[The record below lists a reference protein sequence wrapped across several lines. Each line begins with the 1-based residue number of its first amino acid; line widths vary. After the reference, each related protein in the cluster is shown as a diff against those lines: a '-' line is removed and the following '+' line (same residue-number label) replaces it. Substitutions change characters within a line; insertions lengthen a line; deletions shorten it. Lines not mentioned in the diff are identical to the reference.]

1 MPLHL
6 ITPNVPRTIAPKT
19 IKSIYLSGLFSAV
32 GWLFLA
38 IGSVVFFS
46 MLSATNARYACSAAH
61 KWGET
66 TATVTGVKPNYNKK
80 GNYIEYYDY
89 EFEFTVAGEKYTGSS
104 SSNYPQ
110 TDITT
115 AAPIRY
121 LLRNPNTSGII
132 GMRMGTMPL
141 IIPFILLIFP
151 ILGLLLLISNHYQKR
166 KMIHLL
172 QNGMVAY
179 AQFFHKTMTS
189 DKTNNIKHAEYSF
202 KFEVADKTY
211 FAKSRTPHY
220 DTIEDEEKELILYS
234 PENPAQN
241 FVYESGGWVPTIN
254 SEGEFNPDT
263 DGNVHLLP
271 YLGILGA
278 VVGIGAFAISVYFV

>member
-32 GWLFLA
+32 GWLFIA
-38 IGSVVFFS
+38 IGLVVFFS
-46 MLSATNARYACSAAH
+46 MLSATDARYACSAAH

-80 GNYIEYYDY
+80 GNSVQSYRYA
-89 EFEFTVAGEKYTGSS
+89 FEFMVADKKYTNISYS
-104 SSNYPQ
+104 RNLQ

-115 AAPIRY
+115 TAPIRY
-121 LLRNPNTSGII
+121 LLSNPETSGII
-132 GMRMGTMPL
+132 GMSWRGMPL
-141 IIPFILLIFP
+141 FVPFIFLMFPLVALI
-151 ILGLLLLISNHYQKR
+151 LLISNHYYKR
-166 KMIHLL
+166 KIIHLL
-172 QNGMVAY
+172 KNGTAAY
-179 AQFFHKTMTS
+179 AQFFHKKMT
-189 DKTNNIKHAEYSF
+189 DDRNDNLKHAEYSF

-220 DTIEDEEKELILYS
+220 DTVEDEEKELILYS

-241 FVYESGGWVPTIN
+241 FVYESSGWVPTIN